1 MEELEKRE
9 DVGAKIKIREAIR
22 LVPDWPREGINF
34 LDITTAL
41 KDKDIYRVTMDSLT
55 GLCGDKKIDKI
66 VGIDAR
72 GFIFAAVL
80 ADRLGVGMV
89 PARKKG
95 KLPGEIVSQSYGLE
109 YGEDEIEIHTDA
121 ISPGETI
128 LIVDDVLATGGTVA
142 AAVELVKRLG
152 GNIVGIL
159 FFIEIEGLNGREK
172 LGDMKVESLIKG

>member
-1 MEELEKRE
+1 MEELKQSESIRME
-9 DVGAKIKIREAIR
+9 IKIKEAVR
-22 LVPDWPREGINF
+22 LVPNWPKEGISF

-41 KDKDIYRVTMDSLT
+41 KDKKIYQDVMDGMT
-55 GLCGDKKIDKI
+55 ELCGDKGIDKI

-72 GFIFAAVL
+72 GFIFASVL
-80 ADRLGVGMV
+80 ADRLDVGLV
-89 PARKKG
+89 LARKRG
-95 KLPGEIVSQSYGLE
+95 KLPGKAISQSYGLE
-109 YGEDEIEIHTDA
+109 YGEDEIEIHIDA
-121 ISPGETI
+121 ISPEETI
-128 LIVDDVLATGGTVA
+128 LIVDDVLATGGTMA